1 MRLLGLIFL
10 CAVSVCFAGSR
21 CPDPRL
27 REATIG
33 GDTVDAMVDLHHKPV
48 AGAQVRLYA
57 SSGKTAW
64 AGVTD
69 KKGKF
74 TIKNLA
80 QDVYRLD
87 VRGWGSTTIH
97 LSPELGV
104 NGMNQRPYFYL
115 QLTDNEC
122 VSYSEVVN

>member
-1 MRLLGLIFL
+1 M
-10 CAVSVCFAGSR
+10 
-21 CPDPRL
+21 

-33 GDTVDAMVDLHHKPV
+33 GDTIDAAIALRHKPM

-74 TIKNLA
+74 IIKNLPPDTY
-80 QDVYRLD
+80 QLEVK
-87 VRGWGSTTIH
+87 GWGNTTIRMV
-97 LSPELGV
+97 STS
-104 NGMNQRPYFYL
+104 MDQRSHYYV
-115 QLTDNEC
+115 QLMDDGC
-122 VSYSEVVN
+122 VFDSQVVN